1 MARPRPSLQSQL
13 GILIRWK
20 AALDTAIRELEDLQ
34 AWRRESRRTRLA
46 AGGSDPAVRRRRAA

>member
-1 MARPRPSLQSQL
+1 MARPRPTMQSQL

-34 AWRRESRRTRLA
+34 TWRRESRRTRLA
-46 AGGSDPAVRRRRAA
+46 VASRAQSDRRRRAA

>member
-1 MARPRPSLQSQL
+1 MQSQL

-34 AWRRESRRTRLA
+34 TWRRESRRTRLA
-46 AGGSDPAVRRRRAA
+46 VASRAQSDRRRRAA

>member
-1 MARPRPSLQSQL
+1 MQSQL

-34 AWRRESRRTRLA
+34 TWRRESRRTRLA
-46 AGGSDPAVRRRRAA
+46 AGGSDPAGRRRRAA